1 VSVSREQLIGIAH
14 AERQRLGR
22 TIQFS
27 PPSIWEEASVCVG
40 WWNRDIM
47 AHLAGQDTA
56 AAQLM
61 KGDPP
66 VELDEYRASLPA
78 DEPFTVDGLNA
89 YLVNR
94 RSGVPFREVLTTWGL
109 AAESFLAH
117 AALLTDDEW
126 QDRRSPW
133 LSGSIA
139 PRYLIQSRIA
149 EWWVHGE
156 DIRAAAEL
164 GPGFE
169 HWPVHLTVDLGIRM
183 LPWVL
188 EEAGIDL
195 QGRSVQVDLEG
206 AGQGS
211 WHWGLGAGET
221 PPPDK
226 KADAMVQGRAPQFAL
241 VASRRLSADDVLDG
255 GILVLGGDADLA
267 ELVLRHIRA
276 FV

>member
-1 VSVSREQLIGIAH
+1 MSVSREQLIGIAH

-27 PPSIWEEASVCVG
+27 PPSIWEEASVCAG

-89 YLVNR
+89 HLVNR
-94 RSGVPFREVLTTWGL
+94 RSGVPFREVLTMWGL
-109 AAESFLAH
+109 AAESFLAY

-149 EWWVHGE
+149 EWWAHGE

-188 EEAGIDL
+188 EQAGIDL

-226 KADAMVQGRAPQFAL
+226 KADAMLQGRAPQFAL

>member
-1 VSVSREQLIGIAH
+1 MSVSREQLIGIAH

-27 PPSIWEEASVCVG
+27 PPTIWEEASVCAG

-61 KGDPP
+61 NGDPA
-66 VELDEYRASLPA
+66 VEFDEYRASLAA
-78 DEPFTVDGLNA
+78 DEPLTVDGLNE

-94 RSGVPFREVLTTWGL
+94 RSGVSFREVLTTWGL

-117 AALLTDDEW
+117 AALLTDDGW
-126 QDRRSPW
+126 RDLRSPW

-164 GPGFE
+164 DPGFQ

-188 EEAGIDL
+188 EQAGIDL
-195 QGRSVQVDLEG
+195 QGRSVRVDLEG

-221 PPPDK
+221 PPADR
-226 KADAMVQGRAPQFAL
+226 KADATLAGRAPQFAL
-241 VASRRLSADDVLDG
+241 VAARRLSADDVLDG
-255 GILVLGGDADLA
+255 GIVVMGGDTDFA
-267 ELVLRHIRA
+267 ELLLRHIRA